1 MANQGSIL
9 SFDSVSTAK
18 DLPAYDLPMLNVSLA
33 LDAGELALFRFDRH
47 APRTVLPDAAMGLV
61 EIASGSVRFMGDDW
75 QRLSPGRAAE
85 RRGEIGRF
93 FGTRGWVFHLD
104 VDENITLSQRHH
116 TRRPLAE
123 IEHEANELAVTIG
136 LKTGMPQVRPSLAD
150 AHDLQKCSCV
160 RLLLGSPRLLII
172 DEPPTGLFSDVLSML
187 KPQIER
193 LRNAGSAVLWMSA
206 DPAVWDDTAIKS
218 TYRTDVS

>member
-1 MANQGSIL
+1 MANHDSIL
-9 SFDSVSTAK
+9 SFDSVSTAT
-18 DLPAYDLPMLNVSLA
+18 DLPEYDLPMLNMSLA
-33 LDAGELALFRFDRH
+33 LAAGELALFRFDRQ
-47 APRTVLPDAAMGLV
+47 ASRNILPDAAMGLV
-61 EIASGSVRFMGDDW
+61 EIASGTVRFMGDDW
-75 QRLSPGRAAE
+75 QRLSPGHAAE

-116 TRRPLAE
+116 TRRPMAE
-123 IEHEANELAVTIG
+123 IEHEANELAVAIG

-160 RLLLGSPRLLII
+160 RLLLGSPRLLIV

-206 DPAVWDDTAIKS
+206 DPAVWDDAAIKP
-218 TYRTDVS
+218 TFAADVS